1 MENGSLSEQLKIQE
15 KVKKVTVKDLLESE
29 EVKENICEYNQI
41 IIVHKGKSYA
51 MKDDYLN
58 CQVEGWMPSID
69 LNYGLGYPHI
79 YIYLVNGL
87 THSRFLLKSQKSQ
100 IFELSKRSKNE
111 VKEVV
116 KNL

>member
-1 MENGSLSEQLKIQE
+1 M
-15 KVKKVTVKDLLESE
+15 TVKDLLESE

>member
-1 MENGSLSEQLKIQE
+1 M
-15 KVKKVTVKDLLESE
+15 TVKDLLENE
-29 EVKENICEYNQI
+29 EVKEHIWEYNQI

-69 LNYGLGYPHI
+69 PNYGSGYPRI
-79 YIYLVNGL
+79 YIYLENGI

-116 KNL
+116 ENL

>member
-1 MENGSLSEQLKIQE
+1 M
-15 KVKKVTVKDLLESE
+15 TVKDLLESE

-69 LNYGLGYPHI
+69 PNYGLGYPHI
-79 YIYLVNGL
+79 YIYLENGI

-100 IFELSKRSKNE
+100 IFEL
-111 VKEVV
+111 
-116 KNL
+116 NLGNNLSEF